1 MKTKQYKRQG
11 GFTLLEL
18 VVVIAVLGL
27 IANLATEF
35 VAQNTNQKR
44 FNTTKS
50 RQAMIRE
57 AILGN
62 PSATQNGE
70 VQVSGFIAD
79 MGRAPNNL
87 RELLTAN
94 GYCADPDHFDITEQ
108 PGNPA
113 WDAKNECDTAAGVA
127 DTWVAALGPEW
138 KGPYLQSFELET
150 ITYNSSDFQ
159 FKSLRDGWGNSSSAW
174 ATSGQNSNDIA
185 YADFLNFGW
194 NYYVGE
200 NTSEGIGVD
209 EGKNSNLDD
218 IFVISAGLDG
228 KMDPGSDSK
237 EDRTGAT
244 ADFDTSYS
252 SLNVYERDF
261 PRTEYSDTG
270 LTNPDPEY
278 DLKHST
284 LISANEYNADAV
296 ARIENT
302 TGSTVYICVVAWNED
317 ISLEKK
323 SSSLEILSGST
334 LTHSVQIPHGQYYV
348 DIQAEPDADANRST
362 EECDTLSSVSSGT
375 SLCAHGS
382 EPAIVSTRTS
392 QALNCEI

>member
-1 MKTKQYKRQG
+1 MTIPVKKQQS

-18 VVVIAVLGL
+18 VVVVAVLGL

-35 VAQNTNQKR
+35 VAQNTNQER
-44 FNTTKS
+44 FEATKA

-70 VQVSGFIAD
+70 VQVSGYIAD
-79 MGRAPNNL
+79 TGSPPRHLRQLISSDAYCPNP
-87 RELLTAN
+87 ES
-94 GYCADPDHFDITEQ
+94 FDSDKTTC
-108 PGNPA
+108 NT
-113 WDAKNECDTAAGVA
+113 DAAG
-127 DTWVAALGPEW
+127 DSDLEW
-138 KGPYLQSFELET
+138 IDSPAGWSGPYIQGFELEST
-150 ITYNSSDFQ
+150 TYNSNPINFRT
-159 FKSLRDGWGNSSSAW
+159 FRDGWGNTSSAW
-174 ATSGQNSNDIA
+174 DLTSTTDNERIA
-185 YADFLNFGW
+185 DDVLNFGW
-194 NYYVGE
+194 SYYVGE
-200 NTSEGIGVD
+200 NTSEGTGVD
-209 EGKNSNLDD
+209 EGKNENLND

-228 KMDPGSDSK
+228 DMDPGSDST
-237 EDRTGAT
+237 EDRTGVS
-244 ADFDTSYS
+244 ADFDTSYAA
-252 SLNVYERDF
+252 LNVYERDF
-261 PRTEYSDTG
+261 PRTEYSQTD

-284 LISANEYNADAV
+284 LISANEYNADAI

-375 SLCAHGS
+375 SLCTHGS